1 MKLLSNKIPSQM
13 TSIRLTWTMSA
24 WNRCGLWPSIE
35 TTEGNAKR
43 GFGKIAKKWQQ
54 AKALII

>member
-1 MKLLSNKIPSQM
+1 MKLLRNKILSQM

-24 WNRCGLWPSIE
+24 WNGCGLWPSIE
-35 TTEGNAKR
+35 TTEGNTKR

-54 AKALII
+54 AKGSFV